1 MWDKSDILKI
11 LQQLE
16 KRNLPFSKFTI
27 FDYGGNIHLIGKGAF
42 SRVYAATDRER
53 KKKKY
58 AIKVS
63 GFEGNV
69 VNEKEYRKNANKI
82 KKKDNDSVLKVYGY
96 VQLRVWL
103 SSDNDVKKVEVIDN
117 KDGGDASGDFLNL
130 YFLAMEY
137 AKPVI
142 KKKKNGEI
150 ELYPKKLQKFDI
162 KEILKLTEEVGIAL
176 QDLHSDELIHRD
188 VKLENIFYS
197 ETNKCYKIGDFGS
210 SKITSSGFAE
220 TTVYTNGYGA
230 PEVKYCTDGR
240 YDKTADIYSL
250 GIVLYLLLNEMKY
263 PYSDSYHANI
273 KKQYAKGN
281 VFPKPKNGSEEL
293 KEIVLKMC
301 SFYPE
306 NRYQSL
312 EEVILRFEKIGK
324 REYIAYSLENNKN
337 SLLLGSVFLIM
348 GAVVWNLSICPNVKI
363 KNGILVDIILLYY
376 IYNSIRCY
384 IVGVNEYRFLL
395 NIFLGIVMLI
405 VKGIT
410 IIKVLLVFVLATFDY
425 FGGILA
431 AMLLVLEYVP
441 KIIKQYSEGRYYFG
455 GYKWL
460 AILLVMI
467 AIMLFTKYLWFKN
480 PTSLKMIHRL
490 DDIFIFY
497 YVAVLLLG
505 ISVNYNYKNYFMN
518 PRNSLLK
525 VTPFIH
531 FWKYQVTSLLYSWR
545 LDKVG
550 GMGLLFML
558 VRKMRIYYLLT
569 IDKRNKQK

>member
-69 VNEKEYRKNANKI
+69 VNEKEYRKNADKI
-82 KKKDNDSVLKVYGY
+82 KKKDNDSVLKVYEY

-103 SSDNDVKKVEVIDN
+103 TSDNDVKKVEVIDN

-337 SLLLGSVFLIM
+337 SLLLGCVFLIM
-348 GAVVWNLSICPNVKI
+348 GAVVWNLSFCPNVKI